1 MMAAFVSTLY
11 QEFGWGAIVNMK
23 RQKPS
28 GEASLE
34 DDTFVIDVLLNVTKE
49 TSKSKIA
56 SELCAV
62 SDGEKV

>member
-1 MMAAFVSTLY
+1 M
-11 QEFGWGAIVNMK
+11 NMK

-34 DDTFVIDVLLNVTKE
+34 DDTFVIDVLLHVTKE

-62 SDGEKV
+62 ADGEKVRNCEFL